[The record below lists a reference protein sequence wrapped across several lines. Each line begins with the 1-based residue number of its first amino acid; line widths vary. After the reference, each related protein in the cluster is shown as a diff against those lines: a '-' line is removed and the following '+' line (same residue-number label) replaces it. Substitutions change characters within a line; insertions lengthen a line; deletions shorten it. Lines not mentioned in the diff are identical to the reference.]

1 MDNLTHALAGAALSR
16 AVAGTAQRNPVWWAF
31 MVGSEIPDIDFYYQL
46 QGHTSYLL
54 NHRGW
59 THSLP
64 GLAVLSMGV
73 ALSVFFVARREGKF
87 RTFLAVSLF
96 ACMVHVALDVL
107 TSWGTGLFYPFQ
119 TIRVS
124 LDVLPII
131 DPVIYGILFAGLLV
145 ARLVPNSKKTAKAT
159 LAVMLI
165 FIAAR
170 GGLHFAAV
178 NHFTETGAQ
187 GKLLAIPGFNPL
199 KWRMVIEQPGG
210 FELGRLDLGTGAFE
224 VTGDFQTAGSA
235 EVRDYTTEPETGAFL
250 NFFRVPVFSV
260 TEREGK
266 KFILMKDL
274 AYDRG
279 MREAL
284 FRTKSPAGSGVWYK
298 AIK

>member
-1 MDNLTHALAGAALSR
+1 MDNLTHALVGAAMSR
-16 AVAGTAQRNPVWWAF
+16 AVAGTTQRNPLWWAF
-31 MVGSEIPDIDFYYQL
+31 LVGSEIPDIDIYYQL

-59 THSLP
+59 THSLT
-64 GLAVLSMGV
+64 GLALLSLGV
-73 ALSVFFVARREGKF
+73 ALLVFRAARREGKF
-87 RTFLAVSLF
+87 KTLLAVSLF
-96 ACMVHVALDVL
+96 ACTVHVALDVL

-131 DPVIYGILFAGLLV
+131 DPVIYGILFTGLLA
-145 ARLVPNSKKTAKAT
+145 ARLGPNSKKTAKAT

-170 GGLHFAAV
+170 GGLHFAAM
-178 NHFTETGAQ
+178 NHFTETGGY

-210 FELGRLDLGTGAFE
+210 FELGRLDLGTGVFD
-224 VTGDFQTAGSA
+224 VTGNFPTAGFA
-235 EVRDYTTEPETGAFL
+235 EVRDYTTEPETGEFL

-279 MREAL
+279 IREAL
-284 FRTKSPAGSGVWYK
+284 LKTKSPAGPGVWYK